1 MFRLVKIANLFLFL
15 FFLLTI
21 LRPQDGYRL
30 IASSQLYLSQT
41 ILEMP
46 SNKTLGIFVLPTLK
60 TSMAVLNMNRYALP
74 EHSFTLNHMTFSI
87 V

>member
-30 IASSQLYLSQT
+30 IGSSQLYLSQT

-46 SNKTLGIFVLPTLK
+46 SNKTWEYL
-60 TSMAVLNMNRYALP
+60 
-74 EHSFTLNHMTFSI
+74 FSPL
-87 V
+87 